1 VSFKEFDVSDDE
13 LIYQYRMKDELARE
27 LLMKRYLPHIKV
39 WMRECFK
46 GFPTYMYDFDDVLQ
60 LCWMAFFDAID
71 AYWEEYGIF
80 YSFAKLCV
88 KRQIYS
94 HIRAGRRNGL
104 LYALNDVSLDMPLYD
119 DNNETIVDRLETNIM
134 LSNPKYGYLLQ
145 EVIDIMESEDEK
157 ILSKKEKVA
166 VSLKMAG
173 YSAQE
178 IGEILELTPKA
189 ADNVVRRGRKRLNK
203 YINS

>member
-1 VSFKEFDVSDDE
+1 
-13 LIYQYRMKDELARE
+13 
-27 LLMKRYLPHIKV
+27 
-39 WMRECFK
+39 
-46 GFPTYMYDFDDVLQ
+46 
-60 LCWMAFFDAID
+60 
-71 AYWEEYGIF
+71 
-80 YSFAKLCV
+80 
-88 KRQIYS
+88 
-94 HIRAGRRNGL
+94 
-104 LYALNDVSLDMPLYD
+104 
-119 DNNETIVDRLETNIM
+119 
-134 LSNPKYGYLLQ
+134 
-145 EVIDIMESEDEK
+145 MESEDEK